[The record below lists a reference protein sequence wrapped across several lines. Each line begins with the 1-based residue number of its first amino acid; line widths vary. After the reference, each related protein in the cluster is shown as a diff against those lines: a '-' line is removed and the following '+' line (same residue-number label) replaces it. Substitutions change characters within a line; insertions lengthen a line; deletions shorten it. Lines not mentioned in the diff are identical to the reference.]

1 MKTEITNI
9 ADINTYITEPIKAKE
24 NLATN
29 IISLMGPMVDE
40 TIRERKDKLTKNK
53 RQLKMI
59 VNNIDEMK
67 DQLQELINKHKFLTL
82 KKSLIDIIEKLIS
95 SGLIYQSTLTVEAK
109 QILMNI
115 NKLKSQEIITNYKKL
130 SLILDKENKDN

>member
-1 MKTEITNI
+1 MITKITNI
-9 ADINTYITEPIKAKE
+9 SDVNLYVVDPIKAKE

-40 TIRERKDKLTKNK
+40 TIRERKENLKKNN

-67 DQLQELINKHKFLTL
+67 EQLQNLVNKYKRLKL
-82 KKSLIDIIEKLIS
+82 KKSLLEIIDKLIS
-95 SGLIYQSTLTVEAK
+95 SGLIYQSTLTVEVK

-115 NKLKSQEIITNYKKL
+115 DKLKEKELTIYYKKL
-130 SLILDKENKDN
+130 SLVLDKESNT